1 MYLSVQF
8 TIASAGKVLMR
19 ARRTERRP
27 SGESWA
33 IWPGSPIKGL
43 PGYTILSLIIKVSPF
58 FGRQSSKVL
67 RIKYD
72 RRYRGFI
79 GNKLSHC
86 NSLMFEK

>member
-8 TIASAGKVLMR
+8 TIASAGKVMGR

-43 PGYTILSLIIKVSPF
+43 PGYTILSLIMKTF
-58 FGRQSSKVL
+58 FRVDSCLKCGRLNAIEGIENLLDV
-67 RIKYD
+67 
-72 RRYRGFI
+72 
-79 GNKLSHC
+79 N
-86 NSLMFEK
+86 